1 MREHQN
7 ELIVGLVSLV
17 PPLGSDETL
26 RRTEALLADRI
37 ASPMKT
43 HKRLVEGDRF
53 DAEKT
58 LRELA
63 DIIGCDWIL
72 TFGGMGPARTD
83 VLPDAVRSV
92 AQKELPG
99 LALMIGRLGGAAPA
113 ERLLMRPAAALR
125 ETPKNSTLCMTLPD
139 DFAAAERI
147 LTDGDEAFL
156 PALAAMLQKTQGIS
170 IELRAD
176 ESGASEAED
185 ADVEAASPAPVDE
198 PQEESAAPQTPEP
211 PQAPEPKPEPAFGP
225 KDILVS
231 RPRADFPT
239 ELTVVWLHGM
249 GVDNTD
255 FASFPDELLKFG
267 APACRFVL
275 PNAPVREISVHPG
288 YPMRAWYDFRS
299 ERIDEAEDDYG
310 IRETSR
316 RVAAL
321 IDELESQG
329 TPRSRIVLGGFS
341 QGAAISLFCGLRLE
355 RPIAGLVSLS
365 GYLPLAGQLYSEVNP
380 SARGTPVFMGH
391 GDFDYVVD
399 PMIAKNSARVI
410 SEINSRLTCRLYP
423 IEHHV
428 CAEELSDLAEFL
440 NRIAAR

>member
-1 MREHQN
+1 MN
-7 ELIVGLVSLV
+7 
-17 PPLGSDETL
+17 
-26 RRTEALLADRI
+26 
-37 ASPMKT
+37 
-43 HKRLVEGDRF
+43 
-53 DAEKT
+53 
-58 LRELA
+58 
-63 DIIGCDWIL
+63 
-72 TFGGMGPARTD
+72 PAQ
-83 VLPDAVRSV
+83 A
-92 AQKELPG
+92 
-99 LALMIGRLGGAAPA
+99 
-113 ERLLMRPAAALR
+113 
-125 ETPKNSTLCMTLPD
+125 
-139 DFAAAERI
+139 
-147 LTDGDEAFL
+147 
-156 PALAAMLQKTQGIS
+156 
-170 IELRAD
+170 
-176 ESGASEAED
+176 
-185 ADVEAASPAPVDE
+185 
-198 PQEESAAPQTPEP
+198 
-211 PQAPEPKPEPAFGP
+211 PQAPEPKPEPAFDP

-391 GDFDYVVD
+391 GDFDFVVD

>member
-1 MREHQN
+1 MREHEN

-17 PPLGSDETL
+17 PPLGNDEAL
-26 RRTEALLADRI
+26 RRTEALLGERI

-83 VLPDAVRSV
+83 VLPDAVRAV

-99 LALMIGRLGGAAPA
+99 LAALVARQGAATSA
-113 ERLLMRPAAALR
+113 ERLLIRPAAALR

-147 LTDGDEAFL
+147 LTDAEEGFL
-156 PALAAMLQKTQGIS
+156 PALAVMLQKTQGIS
-170 IELRAD
+170 VELRAA
-176 ESGASEAED
+176 EPEAAEAAPAPLLEAEG
-185 ADVEAASPAPVDE
+185 PAPAE
-198 PQEESAAPQTPEP
+198 KPAEEQRV
-211 PQAPEPKPEPAFGP
+211 PQAPDPVAKSEPEPAFDP
-225 KDILVS
+225 KDILVA
-231 RPRADFPT
+231 RPRADIPT

-249 GVDNTD
+249 SVDNTD
-255 FASFPDELLKFG
+255 FAGFPDELLKFG
-267 APACRFVL
+267 APSCRFVL

-299 ERIDEAEDDYG
+299 ERIDESEDDYG
-310 IRETSR
+310 IRASSR

-321 IDELESQG
+321 IDEIESQG

-355 RPIAGLVSLS
+355 RPIAGIVCLS
-365 GYLPLAGQLYSEVNP
+365 GYLPLAGQLYSEVSP
-380 SARGTPVFMGH
+380 SARRTPIFMGH

-410 SEINSRLTCRLYP
+410 SEINSQLICRIYP
-423 IEHHV
+423 VEHHV
-428 CAEELSDLAEFL
+428 CAEELSDAAQFL
-440 NRIAAR
+440 NRLV